1 MDHGSGHQFTKDDL
15 HKLII
20 KASND
25 LEELDK
31 KRREEFKQYEMEKEF
46 QYQESLKNMTAEQ
59 KADVVKKHDEQIKKH
74 KEHPRIHHPGSKQQF
89 EEVWEQ
95 QDHMPKEEFNPKT
108 FFALHDL
115 NGDGVLDQEEVESLL
130 SKFCFW

>member
-1 MDHGSGHQFTKDDL
+1 MDHDSQHQFTKEDL

-46 QYQESLKNMTAEQ
+46 QYQESLKNMTTEQ
-59 KADVVKKHDEQIKKH
+59 KAEAVKKHDELTKKH
-74 KEHPRIHHPGSKQQF
+74 KEHPRVHHPGSKAVSGHAAGF
-89 EEVWEQ
+89 TLATCAR
-95 QDHMPKEEFNPKT
+95 D
-108 FFALHDL
+108 
-115 NGDGVLDQEEVESLL
+115 
-130 SKFCFW
+130 

>member
-1 MDHGSGHQFTKDDL
+1 MLVVPLLISILFLSAFPVPSLEHVDHGSQHQFTKEDL

-46 QYQESLKNMTAEQ
+46 QYQESLKNMTTDQKTDAVKRHDEQ
-59 KADVVKKHDEQIKKH
+59 VKKHR
-74 KEHPRIHHPGSKQQF
+74 EHPRVHHPGSKAVSGHCPIIQ
-89 EEVWEQ
+89 
-95 QDHMPKEEFNPKT
+95 
-108 FFALHDL
+108 
-115 NGDGVLDQEEVESLL
+115 L
-130 SKFCFW
+130 SNCPTV

>member
-1 MDHGSGHQFTKDDL
+1 MVCSSPPLTPISNAQVVPSTNLDSSRSLSIEHVDHDSQHQFTKEDL

-46 QYQESLKNMTAEQ
+46 QYQESLKNMTTDQ
-59 KADVVKKHDEQIKKH
+59 KAEAVKKHDEQVKKH
-74 KEHPRIHHPGSKQQF
+74 REHPRVHHPGSKA
-89 EEVWEQ
+89 V
-95 QDHMPKEEFNPKT
+95 
-108 FFALHDL
+108 
-115 NGDGVLDQEEVESLL
+115 GV
-130 SKFCFW
+130 